1 MEDWKLVGK
10 VALLVLDMQHD
21 IVGFGGKEE
30 SSGFPGACQESGI
43 IPRIQT
49 LLKVFREKKL
59 PVIYVVA
66 EFNPLVKSPAYGF
79 FNERMRIARPNA
91 PNSTGTQIIPELA
104 PDGTE
109 PVVRKWNVGP
119 FSNSNLHEVL
129 KHYGAETL
137 VMVGVATNFVVY
149 IGTLQAIDLGYSVIV
164 LKDAVT
170 TNDKEAH
177 EYYIN
182 KALPLFSLV
191 TTSQDLLSKL

>member
-1 MEDWKLVGK
+1 MKDWKLVGK

-21 IVGFGGKEE
+21 IVGIGGKEE
-30 SSGFPGACQESGI
+30 SAGFPQACKESGI

-66 EFNPLVKSPAYGF
+66 EFNPLIKSPAYGL
-79 FNERMRIARPNA
+79 FNEHMRIARPNL
-91 PNSTGTQIIPELA
+91 PNSAGTQIISELA
-104 PDGTE
+104 PEGNE
-109 PVVRKWNVGP
+109 LVVRKWNVGP

-137 VMVGVATNFVVY
+137 VMAGVATNIVVY
-149 IGTLQAIDLGYSVIV
+149 IGTLQAVDLGYSVIV
-164 LKDAVT
+164 LKDAVAS
-170 TNDKEAH
+170 NDREAH
-177 EYYIN
+177 EYCLN
-182 KALPLFSLV
+182 KALPMFSLV